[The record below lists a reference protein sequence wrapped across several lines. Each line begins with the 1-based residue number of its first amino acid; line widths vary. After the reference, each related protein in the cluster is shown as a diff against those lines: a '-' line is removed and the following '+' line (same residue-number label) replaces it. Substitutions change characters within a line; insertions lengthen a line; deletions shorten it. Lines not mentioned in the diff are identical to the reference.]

1 MPNIVLKQKT
11 AVICLLMRA
20 KNPII
25 VNAHKLTSAS
35 NGNVKY
41 DSKVLDYDSLTYE
54 DNRYLTFDLTSTFK
68 GWYSD
73 TNTKGFVMEALDT
86 VGSKKVVFK
95 SYTKNI
101 YNTCLNAHL

>member
-1 MPNIVLKQKT
+1 MF
-11 AVICLLMRA
+11 ADEGE
-20 KNPII
+20 NPII

-86 VGSKKVVFK
+86 VSSKK
-95 SYTKNI
+95 SYLSLIQK
-101 YNTCLNAHL
+101 HLQNLP

>member
-1 MPNIVLKQKT
+1 MF
-11 AVICLLMRA
+11 ADEGE
-20 KNPII
+20 NPII

-86 VGSKKVVFK
+86 VGSKK
-95 SYTKNI
+95 SYLSLIQNI
-101 YNTCLNAHL
+101 YKTCLNAHLQRFYRHGE

>member
-1 MPNIVLKQKT
+1 MF
-11 AVICLLMRA
+11 ADEGE
-20 KNPII
+20 NPII

-68 GWYSD
+68 CWYSD

-86 VGSKKVVFK
+86 VGSK
-95 SYTKNI
+95 SRI
-101 YNTCLNAHL
+101 